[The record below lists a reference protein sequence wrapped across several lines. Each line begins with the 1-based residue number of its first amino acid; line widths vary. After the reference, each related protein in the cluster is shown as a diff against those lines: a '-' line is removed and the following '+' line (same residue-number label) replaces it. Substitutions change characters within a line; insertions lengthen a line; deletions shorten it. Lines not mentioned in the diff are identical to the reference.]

1 MTTSIGKIL
10 IAATVAVALAG
21 CSNDGAG
28 PQPGDTRSVNNQSA
42 GTGAGNSATG
52 ATGGTATS
60 PGAGNA
66 ATTPGTSQNTG
77 GGTDT
82 TGAPK

>member
-1 MTTSIGKIL
+1 MTIRVGKFL
-10 IAATVAVALAG
+10 TAAAVALALAG
-21 CSNDGAG
+21 CRNDGAG
-28 PQPGDTRSVNNQSA
+28 PQPGDTRAVNNQSA

-66 ATTPGTSQNTG
+66 AATPGTSQNTG

-82 TGAPK
+82 TGVPK